1 MRSNLTDEW
10 SVIGLKV
17 VCINDVGLIPHKCG
31 TGRIKIGKQF
41 TIRDITIGNQ
51 LSASSVIKLT
61 SDTTEKIYYDIV
73 SDDDVKFGWFDSIHF
88 KTLSEVREEKL
99 NSILE

>member
-17 VCINDVGLIPHKCG
+17 VCINEVGLIPHKCG

-41 TIRDITIGNQ
+41 TIRDITIGN
-51 LSASSVIKLT
+51 
-61 SDTTEKIYYDIV
+61 TTNKIYYDIV

-88 KTLSEVREEKL
+88 KTLSEVREEKINEL
-99 NSILE
+99 LK

>member
-41 TIRDITIGNQ
+41 TIRDITIGN
-51 LSASSVIKLT
+51 
-61 SDTTEKIYYDIV
+61 TTEKIYYDIV

-88 KTLSEVREEKL
+88 KTLSEVREDKL

>member
-17 VCINDVGLIPHKCG
+17 VCINELGLIPHKCG

-41 TIRDITIGNQ
+41 TIRDITIGN
-51 LSASSVIKLT
+51 
-61 SDTTEKIYYDIV
+61 TTNKIYYDIV

-88 KTLSEVREEKL
+88 KTLSEVREDKL
-99 NSILE
+99 NELLK

>member
-17 VCINDVGLIPHKCG
+17 VCINEGGPSSTWVQNFIPHKCG

-41 TIRDITIGNQ
+41 TIRDITIGN
-51 LSASSVIKLT
+51 
-61 SDTTEKIYYDIV
+61 TTNKIYYDIV

-88 KTLSEVREEKL
+88 KTLSEVREDKL
-99 NSILE
+99 NELLK

>member
-41 TIRDITIGNQ
+41 TIRDITIGN
-51 LSASSVIKLT
+51 
-61 SDTTEKIYYDIV
+61 TTNKIYYDIV

-99 NSILE
+99 NELLK

>member
-17 VCINDVGLIPHKCG
+17 VCINEGGLIPHKCG

-41 TIRDITIGNQ
+41 TIRDITIG
-51 LSASSVIKLT
+51 
-61 SDTTEKIYYDIV
+61 TEKIYYDIV
-73 SDDDVKFGWFDSIHF
+73 SDDDVKFGLFDSIHF

>member
-17 VCINDVGLIPHKCG
+17 VCINELGLIPHKCG

-41 TIRDITIGNQ
+41 TIRDITIGN
-51 LSASSVIKLT
+51 
-61 SDTTEKIYYDIV
+61 TTNKIYYDIV

-99 NSILE
+99 NELLK

>member
-1 MRSNLTDEW
+1 MRSNLTDAW

-41 TIRDITIGNQ
+41 TIRDITIGN
-51 LSASSVIKLT
+51 
-61 SDTTEKIYYDIV
+61 TTEKIYYDIV

>member
-17 VCINDVGLIPHKCG
+17 VCINEGGLIPHKCG

-41 TIRDITIGNQ
+41 TIRDITIGN
-51 LSASSVIKLT
+51 
-61 SDTTEKIYYDIV
+61 TTNKIYYDIV

-88 KTLSEVREEKL
+88 KTLSEVREDKL
-99 NSILE
+99 NELLK

>member
-41 TIRDITIGNQ
+41 TIRDIIIGN
-51 LSASSVIKLT
+51 
-61 SDTTEKIYYDIV
+61 TTEKIYYDIV
-73 SDDDVKFGWFDSIHF
+73 SDDDVKFGLFDSIHF
-88 KTLSEVREEKL
+88 KTLSEVREDKL

>member
-41 TIRDITIGNQ
+41 TIRDITIGN
-51 LSASSVIKLT
+51 
-61 SDTTEKIYYDIV
+61 TTNKIYYDIV

-88 KTLSEVREEKL
+88 KTLSEVREDKL
-99 NSILE
+99 NELLK

>member
-17 VCINDVGLIPHKCG
+17 VCINELGLIPHKCG

-41 TIRDITIGNQ
+41 TINAYSIGN
-51 LSASSVIKLT
+51 
-61 SDTTEKIYYDIV
+61 TTNKIYYDIV

-88 KTLSEVREEKL
+88 KTLSEVREDKL
-99 NSILE
+99 NELLK